1 MSGID
6 DAREQ
11 GIKQLTLQDS
21 NDFDNPLPNNVAK
34 TPVVITKNGE
44 DIRDMLLD
52 EGKVDGHS
60 ITIEGGKLAVK
71 LDEGSPLG
79 YGDAG
84 IFVQPAR
91 LHDDLPDDATTTVTP
106 DQFNKLNHV
115 VANLISALKTSGL
128 LVLIY

>member
-1 MSGID
+1 MSEI
-6 DAREQ
+6 ELHNV
-11 GIKQLTLQDS
+11 IKQLALQDS

-79 YGDAG
+79 YGDTG
-84 IFVQPAR
+84 IFVLPAQ
-91 LHDDLPDDATTTVTP
+91 LHNVDLPDATTTVTP
-106 DQFNKLNHV
+106 DQFNQLNHAV
-115 VANLISALKTSGL
+115 LNLISALKSSGL